1 MVNALFAALFVPTN
15 VALNSRLWKN
25 YLLPFL
31 PYGGGDTM
39 QVTVDF
45 QCDAGGN
52 YSLSRTWGAVKNCRL
67 VTADGSVITGE
78 ERLQAKLAE
87 LLKYGRGTYE
97 GILFAR
103 QEEMLQ
109 TVALLRQKP
118 RSRYLGEIRHR
129 FFAGGGVLLKSLL

>member
-1 MVNALFAALFVPTN
+1 MIIQAIKLMPFGGINGREVKFKPGLNVVLGPNEAGKSTMVNALFAALFVPTN

-52 YSLSRTWGAVKNCRL
+52 YSLSRTWGAV
-67 VTADGSVITGE
+67 V
-78 ERLQAKLAE
+78 KLPSGN
-87 LLKYGRGTYE
+87 GR
-97 GILFAR
+97 R
-103 QEEMLQ
+103 Q
-109 TVALLRQKP
+109 
-118 RSRYLGEIRHR
+118 RHHR
-129 FFAGGGVLLKSLL
+129 